1 MCYKKY
7 LTIATK
13 AHICLYV
20 CPFMCKINGIRQLL
34 NICMYVCMF
43 VYICMYIYVFIYL
56 FVLRTCYGQVNELWS
71 FDLST
76 YTWEF
81 LNTSLWCSVA
91 PQPREQHSA
100 VNIGGDVFI
109 FGGKARPFNVSSD
122 IVYGD
127 IWKLSVE
134 KVS

>member
-1 MCYKKY
+1 ME
-7 LTIATK
+7 
-13 AHICLYV
+13 V
-20 CPFMCKINGIRQLL
+20 RNVR
-34 NICMYVCMF
+34 
-43 VYICMYIYVFIYL
+43 FIS
-56 FVLRTCYGQVNELWS
+56 FSFQVNELWS

-100 VNIGGDVFI
+100 VNIGGDVYI
-109 FGGKARPFNVSSD
+109 FGGKSRPFNVSSD

-127 IWKLSVE
+127 IWKLAVE
-134 KVS
+134 KVFFKVLPS